1 MDFRSATIISRALVP
16 SALFIPTLLSTVNA
30 ALSFRGTS
38 TTRFLST
45 IQQNRATI
53 QPIVHVISFA
63 PGALQIFVVSSQ
75 LRFRLKTQLL
85 ATPLSLNSLKLRGAL
100 DAGKLDFD
108 LPTWSVISVLAYV
121 LIIQGPAAIRAGA
134 ITPVVTTKNSMS
146 VYPVPL
152 YREENVEDWGTT
164 CRPAYDCGKV
174 MTRTNEI
181 GKFTNVAWKC
191 ELHVPPIFYA
201 FVSLD

>member
-16 SALFIPTLLSTVNA
+16 SALFIPNLLSTVNA

-53 QPIVHVISFA
+53 QPIVHVISSA
-63 PGALQIFVVSSQ
+63 PGALQIFVVSSL

-100 DAGKLDFD
+100 DVGKLDFD

-121 LIIQGPAAIRAGA
+121 LIIQGPAAIWCHYASR
-134 ITPVVTTKNSMS
+134 
-146 VYPVPL
+146 Y
-152 YREENVEDWGTT
+152 
-164 CRPAYDCGKV
+164 
-174 MTRTNEI
+174 NE
-181 GKFTNVAWKC
+181 
-191 ELHVPPIFYA
+191 ELHECLSCPSVQRRECRRLGDD
-201 FVSLD
+201 VSAGI